1 MRRLNKGGWALVAFG
16 WAAWAM
22 PVQALTLAQAIERA
36 LQDDPAAGS
45 VRAQAQAA
53 GAEAERAR
61 AARWPV
67 LSLGASASDQNGLP
81 QPRVISPQVHYT
93 LYAGGAIEAGV
104 RQAEA
109 QQRQAG
115 HRTQSSLDELAAQT
129 AEAYLAWARAHE
141 LVKLAQDNLKAHEL
155 IRDDMRKIVEVDPG
169 RQVDLNQAAVRVSNA
184 RLALTQRE
192 TERARAQAQLARY
205 VPASALTQP
214 SGLDEEPGSLP
225 SSLDEALARA
235 ADTHPQLAQAVAQW
249 QAANAAVAVARG
261 QTRPRV
267 DINLSRQYNTYTQ
280 RTEPLAQLSLNM
292 PVFNGGASAASVDA
306 AQAQENAARLSLQ
319 EQRLL
324 VRQRIGMAWAEWQG
338 TRERERES
346 QLQSNDGR
354 SLAEAYRMQFKLARR
369 SLLDLLNVQNEAYT
383 YATSAVAARYDRRI
397 ARYRLGA
404 SLGELAARWAPADVQ
419 ARAVAGS

>member
-1 MRRLNKGGWALVAFG
+1 MRCAKKAGWAVVALA
-16 WAAWAM
+16 WAGLAM
-22 PVQALTLAQAIERA
+22 PVQALTLTQAIEQA

-45 VRAQAQAA
+45 MRAQALAA

-67 LSLGASASDQNGLP
+67 LSLGASASDQSGSP

-115 HRTQSSLDELAAQT
+115 HRAQGSLDELAVQT
-129 AEAYLAWARAHE
+129 AEAYLAWARSHE
-141 LVKLAQDNLKAHEL
+141 LVRLAEDNLKAHEL

-169 RQVDLNQAAVRVSNA
+169 RQVDLNQAGVRVSNA

-192 TERARAQAQLARY
+192 TERARAQAQLLRY
-205 VPASALTQP
+205 VPAGAQAQP
-214 SGLDEEPGSLP
+214 AGLDEEPGTLP
-225 SSLDEALARA
+225 LTLEEALARA
-235 ADTHPQLAQAVAQW
+235 AETHPQLAQAVAQW
-249 QAANAAVAVARG
+249 QAANAAIAVARG

-267 DINLSRQYNTYTQ
+267 DVSLSRQYNTYTQ

-292 PVFNGGASAASVDA
+292 PVFNGGAGTAVVNA

-346 QLQSNDGR
+346 TLQSNDGR

-383 YATSAVAARYDRRI
+383 YATSAVSARYDRRI

-404 SLGELAARWAPADVQ
+404 ALGELAARWAPADVQ
-419 ARAVAGS
+419 ARALAGS